1 MLRIDDT
8 DKARSKEEYVDGI
21 KFDLNWLGIKYDI
34 TMRQSERFDR
44 YNEVI
49 EQLKANGRLYPCFET
64 SEELDFKRKIQLG
77 RGMPPV
83 YDRSALKLSD
93 AEKQKLISEGKPVH
107 YRFLLEDK
115 QIEWNDE
122 IRGKIS
128 LSPATMSDPILVR
141 GNGEFT
147 YMLPSTVDDVD
158 FNVTHVLRG
167 EDHISNT
174 AIQIQI
180 FYAMGAAIPNFAH
193 NSLIKTKE
201 GKVSKREGKGS
212 VAELRELGV
221 QPMVLNSFLAKL
233 GSSDPIELKDN
244 LEQLVTEFDIKKFGT
259 APTLYSNED
268 IFRINTKAL
277 HEIGFNDIKN
287 KLPAGL
293 TAEFWLKIRANVEKL
308 EDAALWWKICN
319 EEINH
324 NLNEDDKE
332 FLKRTAEY
340 FPAGEITPETWN
352 NWINAIKTA
361 IPERKGKQLFM
372 PLRIALTGLEHGPEL
387 KDMLGLIGREKIL
400 QRLSD

>member
-8 DKARSKEEYVDGI
+8 DRARSKEEFVEGI
-21 KFDLNWLGIKYDI
+21 KNDLNWLGIKYDL

-49 EQLKANGRLYPCFET
+49 KQLIEMGRLYPCFET
-64 SEELDFKRKIQLG
+64 AEELEFKRKIQLG
-77 RGMPPV
+77 RGQPPV
-83 YDRSALKLSD
+83 YDRTALKLTD
-93 AEKQKLISEGKPVH
+93 AEKQKLLSEGKPVH

-115 QIEWNDE
+115 QIEWIDE

-147 YMLPSTVDDVD
+147 YMLPSTIDDID
-158 FNVTHVLRG
+158 YKATHVLRG

-180 FYAMGAAIPNFAH
+180 FNAMGAAIPNFAH

-221 QPMVLNSFLAKL
+221 QPMALNSFLAKL
-233 GSSDPIELKDN
+233 GTSDPIELKDS
-244 LEQLVTEFDIKKFGT
+244 LDQLVAEFDIKKFGI
-259 APTLYSNED
+259 APTLYSNDD

-277 HEIGFNDIKN
+277 HAIDFADVKA
-287 KLPAGL
+287 KLPEGM
-293 TAEFWLKIRANVEKL
+293 TEEFWLKIRANVEKL

-319 EEINH
+319 ESVNN
-324 NLNEDDKE
+324 NLSADDKE
-332 FLKRTAEY
+332 FLKKTANLL
-340 FPAGEITPETWN
+340 PAGDITPETWN
-352 NWINAIKTA
+352 NWLNAIKA
-361 IPERKGKQLFM
+361 SIPERKGKQLFM
-372 PLRIALTGLEHGPEL
+372 PLRLALTGLEHGPEL
-387 KDMLGLIGREKIL
+387 KDMLGLLGREKIL
-400 QRLSD
+400 KRLAA